1 MSNYK
6 LIGVGT
12 NAKTIKG
19 DGSEYLTAILY
30 MTPYKVMVDGKHF
43 NSCAMAEQASCI
55 DACLYTAGRGQ
66 MTNVQTARQRKAE
79 WFYRDKQGFLD
90 QLIED
95 ISKFEKYCNKRGIQP
110 CVRLNGTTD
119 IRWEL
124 QRYLGCYKKYDKKMV
139 PSKLFNKNVF
149 EIFPNV
155 QFYDYTKI
163 ANRKV
168 KDIPNY
174 HLTWSYSNANP
185 DYAKLLDK
193 AMEQGMNT
201 AVVFRSNF
209 IKVVPKC
216 WHKFKGY
223 PVIDGDSD
231 DLRFLDPKGG
241 HIVALYAKGKAKK
254 DRSGFVVD
262 VPFDERFDGRHS
274 ELR

>member
-30 MTPYKVMVDGKHF
+30 MTPYKIMVDGKLF
-43 NSCAMAEQASCI
+43 NSCSMAAIASCI
-55 DACLYTAGRGQ
+55 DACLYTAGRGKFS
-66 MTNVQTARQRKAE
+66 NVQTARQRKAQ
-79 WFYRDKQGFLD
+79 WFYKDRQGFLA
-90 QLIED
+90 QLIID
-95 ISKFEKYCNKRGIQP
+95 IDKFRNYCRKRGIQP

-124 QRYLGCYKKYDKKMV
+124 QKYMGE
-139 PSKLFNKNVF
+139 KNVF
-149 EIFPNV
+149 EIFPDV
-155 QFYDYTKI
+155 QFYDYTKS

-185 DYAKLLDK
+185 EYAKLLDK
-193 AMEQGMNT
+193 AMEQGMNA

-216 WHKFKGY
+216 WHKWKGY

-241 HIVALYAKGKAKK
+241 HIVALYAKGDAKK
-254 DRSGFVVD
+254 DRSGFVQEV
-262 VPFDERFDGRHS
+262 
-274 ELR
+274 

>member
-6 LIGVGT
+6 LISVGT
-12 NAKTIKG
+12 NAKTVKG

-30 MTPYKVMVDGKHF
+30 MTPYKVMVDGKSF

-55 DACLYTAGRGQ
+55 DACLYTAGRGAFN
-66 MTNVQTARQRKAE
+66 NVQTARQRKAQ
-79 WFYRDKQGFLD
+79 WFYRDRDSFMD
-90 QLIED
+90 QLIIE
-95 ISKFEKYCNKRGIQP
+95 ISKFVNYCNKRGIQP

-124 QRYLGCYKKYDKKMV
+124 IKTESTYG
-139 PSKLFNKNVF
+139 KNIF
-149 EIFPNV
+149 EWFPTV

-163 ANRKV
+163 ANRKC

-185 DYAKLLDK
+185 EYAKLLDK
-193 AMEQGMNT
+193 AIEQGMNV

-216 WHKFKGY
+216 WHKWQGY
-223 PVIDGDSD
+223 PVIDGDRD

-254 DRSGFVVD
+254 DRSGFVQEV
-262 VPFDERFDGRHS
+262 
-274 ELR
+274 

>member
-6 LIGVGT
+6 LLGVGT

-30 MTPYKVMVDGKHF
+30 MTPYKVMVDGKLF
-43 NSCAMAEQASCI
+43 NSCSMAAIAACI

-79 WFYRDKQGFLD
+79 WFYKDRQGFMD
-90 QLIED
+90 QLYTD
-95 ISKFEKYCNKRGIQP
+95 VHKFQAYCIKRGIQP

-124 QRYLGCYKKYDKKMV
+124 IKDVDGQ
-139 PSKLFNKNVF
+139 NIF
-149 EIFPNV
+149 EAFPNV

-163 ANRKV
+163 ANRKC

-174 HLTWSYSNANP
+174 HLTWSYSNANA

-193 AMEQGMNT
+193 ALEQGMNA

-216 WHKFKGY
+216 WHKWQGY
-223 PVIDGDSD
+223 PVIDGDQD

-241 HIVALYAKGKAKK
+241 HIVALYAKGAGKK

-262 VPFDERFDGRHS
+262 VPYDDRFNGQHS
-274 ELR
+274 ELRKEA

>member
-1 MSNYK
+1 MTYK
-6 LIGVGT
+6 LLGVGT

-30 MTPYKVMVDGKHF
+30 MTPYKIMVDGKSF
-43 NSCAMAEQASCI
+43 NSCAMAKQASCI
-55 DACLYTAGRGQ
+55 DACLYTAGRGAFN
-66 MTNVQTARQRKAE
+66 NVQTARQRKAE
-79 WFYRDKQGFLD
+79 WFYKDRDSFMH
-90 QLIED
+90 QLYQD
-95 ISKFEKYCNKRGIQP
+95 IQKFSNYCKKRGIQP

-124 QRYLGCYKKYDKKMV
+124 INLGQFVHFADYMG
-139 PSKLFNKNVF
+139 N
-149 EIFPNV
+149 IFQEFPDV

-163 ANRKV
+163 ANRKC

-185 DYAKLLDK
+185 EYAKLLDK
-193 AMEQGMNT
+193 ALEQGMNA

-216 WHKFKGY
+216 WHKWKGY
-223 PVIDGDSD
+223 PVIDGDQD

-241 HIVALYAKGKAKK
+241 HIVALYAKGAAKK
-254 DRSGFVVD
+254 DQSGFVQEV
-262 VPFDERFDGRHS
+262 
-274 ELR
+274 

>member
-1 MSNYK
+1 MSSYK
-6 LIGVGT
+6 LLGVGT

-30 MTPYKVMVDGKHF
+30 MQSYKTMIDGKSF
-43 NSCAMAEQASCI
+43 NSCPMAEQASCI
-55 DACLYTAGRGQ
+55 DACLITAGRGQ

-79 WFYRDKQGFLD
+79 WFYKDKQGFLA
-90 QLIED
+90 QLIVD

-124 QRYLGCYKKYDKKMV
+124 QRYMGE
-139 PSKLFNKNVF
+139 KNVF

-168 KDIPNY
+168 KEIPNY

-185 DYAKLLDK
+185 EYAKLLDK
-193 AMEQGMNT
+193 ALEQGMNA

-216 WHKFKGY
+216 WHKWQGY

-254 DRSGFVVD
+254 DQSGFVQEV
-262 VPFDERFDGRHS
+262 
-274 ELR
+274 

>member
-12 NAKTIKG
+12 NAKTVKG

-30 MTPYKVMVDGKHF
+30 MTPYKIMIDGKSF
-43 NSCAMAEQASCI
+43 NSCAMAKQASCI

-66 MTNVQTARQRKAE
+66 MSNVQTARQRKAE
-79 WFYRDKQGFLD
+79 WFYKDRVGFMKQLY
-90 QLIED
+90 ED
-95 ISKFEKYCNKRGIQP
+95 IKKFQTYCHKRNIQP

-124 QRYLGCYKKYDKKMV
+124 IKIGAY
-139 PSKLFNKNVF
+139 N
-149 EIFPNV
+149 IFDWFPEV

-163 ANRKV
+163 ANRKC

-185 DYAKLLDK
+185 EYAKLLDK
-193 AMEQGMNT
+193 ALEQGMNA

-216 WHKFKGY
+216 WHKWKGY
-223 PVIDGDSD
+223 PVIDGDQD

-254 DRSGFVVD
+254 DTSGFVQEV
-262 VPFDERFDGRHS
+262 
-274 ELR
+274 

>member
-1 MSNYK
+1 MTYK
-6 LIGVGT
+6 LLGVGT

-30 MTPYKVMVDGKHF
+30 MTPYKIMVDGKSF
-43 NSCAMAEQASCI
+43 NSCAMAKQASCI

-66 MTNVQTARQRKAE
+66 MSNVQTARQRKAE
-79 WFYRDKQGFLD
+79 WFYKDRDSFMH
-90 QLIED
+90 QLYQD
-95 ISKFEKYCNKRGIQP
+95 IQKFSNYCKKRGIQP

-124 QRYLGCYKKYDKKMV
+124 INLGQFVHFADYMG
-139 PSKLFNKNVF
+139 N
-149 EIFPNV
+149 IFQEFPDV

-163 ANRKV
+163 ANRKC

-185 DYAKLLDK
+185 EYAKLLDK
-193 AMEQGMNT
+193 ALEQGMNA
-201 AVVFRSNF
+201 AVVYRSEYH
-209 IKVVPKC
+209 KPK
-216 WHKFKGY
+216 WQGY
-223 PVIDGDSD
+223 PVIDGDKD

-254 DRSGFVVD
+254 DTSGFVQEV
-262 VPFDERFDGRHS
+262 
-274 ELR
+274 